1 MKASFWRIYMG
12 PLGFTEL
19 VVIFF
24 IALVVFGPEK
34 LPDLAKTAAKGLREF
49 RKATDGLKS
58 NWEEHLR
65 ETETPVNE
73 IKKTFEDAKADVV
86 EASAKLLEEEPAAET
101 PEEPAATTE
110 EKKPDAN

>member
-1 MKASFWRIYMG
+1 MG
-12 PLGFTEL
+12 PVGFTEL

-24 IALVVFGPEK
+24 IALIVFGPEK

-65 ETETPVNE
+65 ETENPVNE
-73 IKKTFEDAKADVV
+73 IKKTFEEAKADVAEV
-86 EASAKLLEEEPAAET
+86 SEKLLEDPTVEKAEESPAA
-101 PEEPAATTE
+101 ASE

>member
-1 MKASFWRIYMG
+1 MG

-24 IALVVFGPEK
+24 IALIVFGPEK

-65 ETETPVNE
+65 DAETPVNE
-73 IKKTFEDAKADVV
+73 IKKTFEEAKSDVV
-86 EASAKLLEEEPAAET
+86 EASEKLLEDPTVEK
-101 PEEPAATTE
+101 PEESPAATSE
-110 EKKPDAN
+110 EKKPDGN